1 VIRRFAAL
9 FCALAITSL
18 DSAIAFPF
26 NSAIADK
33 PELCTVTK
41 ISDGSLSNA
50 AASGQVRHLSSFAA
64 DGGISSDVDVNC
76 SRGAKLTI
84 SVSQAEGDALE
95 PTFVKAIAT
104 NRTNGVSTKSGE
116 TPLDLGVGT
125 TRVSIDLVVDK
136 PSTLMPGKYKFIVH
150 MTFS

>member
-9 FCALAITSL
+9 FYVLTL
-18 DSAIAFPF
+18 VFPF
-26 NSAIADK
+26 SATAQD

-41 ISDGSLSNA
+41 ISEGALSSA
-50 AASGQVRHLSSFAA
+50 VVGQTKHLSSLA
-64 DGGISSDVDVNC
+64 VDSGMSAEVDFNC
-76 SRGAKLTI
+76 SSPVKLTI
-84 SVSQAEGDALE
+84 SASQAEGDTLD
-95 PTFVKAIAT
+95 PSFLKAIAT

-116 TPLDLGVGT
+116 SSLDLGVGT

-136 PSTLMPGKYKFIVH
+136 PSALTPGKYKFIVH